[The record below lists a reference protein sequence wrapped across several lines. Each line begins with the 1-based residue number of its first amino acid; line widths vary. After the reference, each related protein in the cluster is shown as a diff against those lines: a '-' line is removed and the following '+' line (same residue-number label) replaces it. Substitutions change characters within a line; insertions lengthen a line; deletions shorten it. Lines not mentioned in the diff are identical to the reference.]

1 MDVLKFATVAISRQ
15 EVSKRRRRACLEAQ
29 LNHIFKE
36 FELILREGLD
46 LMDPSGQ
53 AHVVFPYPAIVLAD
67 NMDIWSITCVLGGDC
82 AACRRRKGSLLDT
95 TPAPLRTTQTEQ
107 PLVQRAFDA
116 EARVKASTPAT
127 RKDAKEELAAAL
139 KELKQAGLHAAT
151 NVLWQL
157 SPFTDGYQGLGWPLL
172 HNAPKGFIEKQMLLV
187 FQRTFKQQGAEGADE
202 EDEEFCGECRS
213 GSEEEDDDGDEAE
226 EEEEEEEE
234 EEGGD
239 DFDR

>member
-15 EVSKRRRRACLEAQ
+15 EVSKRRRQACLEAQ

-53 AHVVFPYPAIVLAD
+53 AHVVFAYPAIVLAD

-107 PLVQRAFDA
+107 PLVQRVLHRAQLAFR
-116 EARVKASTPAT
+116 RVERPLWGKPCWLSAAPLRRRLRPPRVAHPRQRRRRLLRRRQGWRGAVGRESTL
-127 RKDAKEELAAAL
+127 R
-139 KELKQAGLHAAT
+139 GL
-151 NVLWQL
+151 
-157 SPFTDGYQGLGWPLL
+157 
-172 HNAPKGFIEKQMLLV
+172 
-187 FQRTFKQQGAEGADE
+187 
-202 EDEEFCGECRS
+202 CRGPRPPS
-213 GSEEEDDDGDEAE
+213 G
-226 EEEEEEEE
+226 
-234 EEGGD
+234 
-239 DFDR
+239 